1 MTEVTLPLQGSVR
14 CFPRIKPMSKCLCQ
28 IKYAGDKKVPKVP
41 LLTRVIS
48 GQKSIH
54 GAENIPMAIP
64 DFVPVSDRKCPCQIR
79 RILEEFCPTPLIGAY
94 RMWTGNWPKFFQQK
108 KMKRYFTAAS
118 FPSTARKRPSY
129 IPPASAG
136 APHLA
141 QDTNTKK
148 DPSSFKPPQMAKN
161 KKKYVPQPCLAPH
174 WTTMR
179 PG

>member
-1 MTEVTLPLQGSVR
+1 MFSPYQARVKMPVSNQICWWQKGSKSAPVDQYEFWTKKYPWGKKYSHGNSWFCACVRQIVPMPNPKNFRGILPHSPYWRLPHVDRQLTEVFST
-14 CFPRIKPMSKCLCQ
+14 K
-28 IKYAGDKKVPKVP
+28 
-41 LLTRVIS
+41 
-48 GQKSIH
+48 
-54 GAENIPMAIP
+54 
-64 DFVPVSDRKCPCQIR
+64 
-79 RILEEFCPTPLIGAY
+79 
-94 RMWTGNWPKFFQQK
+94 K

-129 IPPASAG
+129 ILPASAG

-141 QDTNTKK
+141 QDTNTKI